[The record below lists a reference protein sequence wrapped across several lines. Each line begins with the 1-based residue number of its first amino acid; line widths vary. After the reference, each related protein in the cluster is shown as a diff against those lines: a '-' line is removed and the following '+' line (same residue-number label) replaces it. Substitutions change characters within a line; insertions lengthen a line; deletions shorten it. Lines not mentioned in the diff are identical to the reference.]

1 MPWRSGGPVA
11 SHLVMSLRVLGLVLL
26 ALLLAATP
34 AAADEGWEIVRFH
47 ADLTI
52 ERDGAL
58 LVTESIDVDFAG
70 LAKHGIFRDIPV
82 RYAWSETQD
91 RVYALDVVRVT
102 DATGRAWRYALE
114 GSDAVRRIRI
124 GDPDRTVSGAQ
135 TYRITYRVRGAL
147 NPFPDQD
154 ELYWNVNG
162 ADWGVPARRVSA
174 AVRAPAPP
182 RRVACF
188 QGPEGST
195 QTCPASA
202 GADGA
207 TFGASRP
214 LAPGEQLTVVTAL
227 PKGAV
232 AEPLVRLVD
241 RPRTIDRYFETT
253 PPALGLAGGTL
264 AAGLAL
270 VARGWWARG
279 RDRRYLKRAAVV
291 EETAEGAAPLFD
303 APTVVAEYE
312 PPERLRPAQL
322 GLIVDERADALDL
335 TATVV
340 DLAVRGYLRIEKVE
354 GQGVFGRD
362 DWRLVRQRADLEL
375 APYEQ
380 ELYEGIFGAE
390 DEVLLSERKGKVA
403 PALKDAQRK
412 LYDDAMARR
421 WFTADPERARL
432 LWAGLGLA
440 GLAAGVG
447 LVFLLG
453 GAFGLGLTG
462 VAVALA
468 GLVLLVLHPAMAR
481 RSAAGSELLR
491 RTLGFRRYLETA
503 EKHRAAFAEQEGI
516 FSAFLPY
523 AIVFGC
529 VDRWAKAFAGLD
541 REAAAVG
548 GWYVGHGAFS
558 PGTFSSEL
566 STFSS
571 TVSSTI
577 AYTPGSSGS
586 SGFSGGS
593 SGGGGGGG
601 GGGSW

>member
-1 MPWRSGGPVA
+1 
-11 SHLVMSLRVLGLVLL
+11 MSLRVLGLVLL

-34 AAADEGWEIVRFH
+34 AAADEGWEILRFH
-47 ADLTI
+47 ADISI

-58 LVTESIDVDFAG
+58 LVTEAIDVDFAG

-82 RYAWSETQD
+82 RYAWNETQD

-102 DATGRAWRYALE
+102 DASGRVWRYVLE
-114 GSDAVRRIRI
+114 GSAAVRRVRI

-162 ADWGVPARRVSA
+162 ADWGVRTRAVTA

-182 RRVACF
+182 QRATCF

-195 QTCPASA
+195 QTCPAAA

-207 TFGASRP
+207 TFGPSRS
-214 LAPGEQLTVVTAL
+214 LAPGEQLTIVMAL

-291 EETAEGAAPLFD
+291 EDTAEGPAPLFD
-303 APTVVAEYE
+303 APTVVTEYE
-312 PPERLRPAQL
+312 PPDRLRPAQL

-354 GQGVFGRD
+354 GARLFGRD

-380 ELYEGIFGAE
+380 ELYEGIFGAD

-503 EKHRAAFAEQEGI
+503 EKHRAAFAEREGI

-558 PGTFSSEL
+558 PGAFSSEL